1 MWDNLP
7 ALKSELDEF
16 EKRMRAGFEGKGH
29 RAYLNSLSLH
39 LVDGGGKRL
48 RPAMTIATAMLGSY
62 DREKALNVAIGLEML
77 HTATLVH
84 DDIIDDS
91 ALRRGRPTVSA
102 QKGVNTAVFTG
113 DYLFAK
119 SILMLSSAGLPI
131 DRLTEAA
138 KAIEEVCIGE
148 VAQFLGRGKVPGF
161 KSYLSRITR
170 KTAMLFAS
178 AAALGAHCA
187 GIDESLVKAAGRV
200 GLYFGIAFQISDDIL
215 DISGSQKSAGK
226 PILSDLKEG
235 VITLPILLAAA
246 ADNEFRARIESL
258 YVDEKSRSFSEL
270 AQLAKDA
277 AMLGGLSSANNI
289 RNRYLQ
295 KAQAM
300 LSRLPDSEGKLLLG
314 EILNTQVQ

>member
-1 MWDNLP
+1 MWEHLP
-7 ALKSELDEF
+7 TLQSELNEF
-16 EKRMRAGFEGKGH
+16 ENRMRAGFEGRGH
-29 RAYLNSLSLH
+29 RAYLDSLSLH
-39 LVDGGGKRL
+39 LVEGGGKRL
-48 RPAMTIATAMLGSY
+48 RPAMTIAGAMLDNY
-62 DREKALNVAIGLEML
+62 NREKALNIAIGLEML

-91 ALRRGRPTVSA
+91 TLRRGRPTVSA

-131 DRLTEAA
+131 EKLNVAA

-170 KTAMLFAS
+170 KTAMLFAT

-187 GIDESLVKAAGRV
+187 GIDESLVQAAGRF
-200 GLYFGIAFQISDDIL
+200 GLYFGIAFQINDDIL

-226 PILSDLKEG
+226 PILTDLKEG
-235 VITLPILLAAA
+235 VITLPLLLAAV
-246 ADNEFRARIESL
+246 ADSSFRTRIESL
-258 YVDEKSRSFSEL
+258 YLDKTVRSFSVL
-270 AQLAKDA
+270 AQVAKDA
-277 AMLGGLSSANNI
+277 VILGGISAADDI
-289 RNRYLQ
+289 RSRYLQ
-295 KAQAM
+295 KASKM
-300 LSRLPDSEGKLLLG
+300 LSRLPQSEGKYLLG
-314 EILNTQVQ
+314 EILKTQM